1 MCVREKEGEGGREA
15 EKERDGVREK
25 GEERESERPSVR
37 IKPNREIFIAP
48 RDPPEL
54 SVSRQAAAVP
64 AHWTESSYYPGLGL
78 FSGE

>member
-1 MCVREKEGEGGREA
+1 MCVSEKEGEGG
-15 EKERDGVREK
+15 REK

-48 RDPPEL
+48 RDSPEL

-64 AHWTESSYYPGLGL
+64 AHWTESSRYPGLGL